1 MRMLVNWV
9 VSALAVWLVAYIVPG
24 VSVTGITAALLAAL
38 VIGFVNA
45 TLGALLK
52 LVTFPLTVLTLG
64 LMWLIIN
71 GLMFELAAAIV
82 PGFNVAGFKAAFLG
96 ALVLSLVNMI
106 LRWLVKPA
114 EQG

>member
-24 VSVTGITAALLAAL
+24 VSVRGITAALLAAL

-64 LMWLIIN
+64 LMWLVIN

-82 PGFNVAGFKAAFLG
+82 PGFNVVGFKAAFLG
-96 ALVLSLVNMI
+96 ALVLSVVNMV

-114 EQG
+114 EEK

>member
-1 MRMLVNWV
+1 MLVNWV

-24 VSVTGITAALLAAL
+24 VSVRGITAALLAAL

-64 LMWLIIN
+64 LMWLVIN

-82 PGFNVAGFKAAFLG
+82 PGFTVVGFKAAFLG
-96 ALVLSLVNMI
+96 ALVLSVVNMV

-114 EQG
+114 EEK